1 VLQAAVPYG
10 HSGEADGESAESIII
25 DESALLLGLI
35 ADGIEKRQPKTSSF
49 WIVEWFKRQGIEP
62 EALVRESLQSVR
74 ASPSPP
80 TRILPSEVL
89 RDGILPSAQRFSEA
103 MTASRDFH
111 LRHLTFALFGELT
124 ESSLIPKL
132 TSELL
137 RKLRHD
143 FLNRVF
149 ELYPGEREHW
159 ERFSAEYE
167 ARRRAES
174 VGIHSDAPALIDL
187 LGRQTFAQVLAARV
201 KQVSESLRPK
211 KPAVGPKWYHRWF
224 GLRDREAIGDDAAFI
239 LHVDGPWGSGKSSI
253 LNFLKKNLEGS
264 HPPWLI
270 VEFNAWRN
278 QQRKPAWWPLIA
290 HVGGT
295 VRRRGWFQFPRA
307 RWVWAKWNLRM
318 RWVPLALSTLL
329 IVIFL
334 YFARDAFIAG
344 ESVMASGSAP
354 KGSDAEQI
362 GKALDTAVKGVLA
375 ISALGGLA
383 LTASRSL
390 FMGSKSAAE
399 AYIQSSAE
407 PFRPIVKLFERLVRA
422 IKRPVAVFIDDID
435 RCDSAYVI
443 ELLEGIQT
451 LLRTAPV
458 VYVVAGDRKWICS
471 SFEKRYVDFCG
482 ELGAPGRPLGYLFL
496 DKVFQLS
503 TPIPRL
509 SAHRQAEYWNKLLEA
524 GHAGGRRDEV
534 EVRRLEQEAER
545 ILKGK
550 TRHEDMQ
557 RVIDNAP
564 DPIQQEALRAAVAKQ
579 ITSPEAIRAAE
590 HRLQQFAP
598 LLEANPRSMK
608 RLVNAYGLNHARAIL
623 ESRKVSVEAL
633 ARWTI
638 VELRWPVLANYLAE
652 NWTDIADGSLAPPQF
667 PEPIRLLLAD
677 SDVREVFGKA
687 GDKGQLTK
695 AALLPILG

>member
-1 VLQAAVPYG
+1 
-10 HSGEADGESAESIII
+10 
-25 DESALLLGLI
+25 
-35 ADGIEKRQPKTSSF
+35 
-49 WIVEWFKRQGIEP
+49 
-62 EALVRESLQSVR
+62 
-74 ASPSPP
+74 
-80 TRILPSEVL
+80 
-89 RDGILPSAQRFSEA
+89 
-103 MTASRDFH
+103 
-111 LRHLTFALFGELT
+111 
-124 ESSLIPKL
+124 
-132 TSELL
+132 
-137 RKLRHD
+137 
-143 FLNRVF
+143 
-149 ELYPGEREHW
+149 
-159 ERFSAEYE
+159 
-167 ARRRAES
+167 
-174 VGIHSDAPALIDL
+174 
-187 LGRQTFAQVLAARV
+187 
-201 KQVSESLRPK
+201 
-211 KPAVGPKWYHRWF
+211 
-224 GLRDREAIGDDAAFI
+224 
-239 LHVDGPWGSGKSSI
+239 
-253 LNFLKKNLEGS
+253 
-264 HPPWLI
+264 
-270 VEFNAWRN
+270 
-278 QQRKPAWWPLIA
+278 
-290 HVGGT
+290 
-295 VRRRGWFQFPRA
+295 
-307 RWVWAKWNLRM
+307 M

-334 YFARDAFIAG
+334 CFARDAFIAG

-399 AYIQSSAE
+399 AYI
-407 PFRPIVKLFERLVRA
+407 IERRA
-422 IKRPVAVFIDDID
+422 ISTDRKAVRKASPGDQAAVAVFTDDID

-534 EVRRLEQEAER
+534 EVLRLEQEAER

-579 ITSPEAIRAAE
+579 ITSPEAIEAAE

-608 RLVNAYGLNHARAIL
+608 RLRERLWPQPARAIL

-667 PEPIRLLLAD
+667 PRTNSLAAHRFRRPGSVWESGRQRTADKSGAPTDPRLNNP
-677 SDVREVFGKA
+677 GP
-687 GDKGQLTK
+687 LTLRSK
-695 AALLPILG
+695 FCPTGGEIAWIWR

>member
-1 VLQAAVPYG
+1 MEIPLNPSLSTRG
-10 HSGEADGESAESIII
+10 
-25 DESALLLGLI
+25 ALLLGLI
-35 ADGIEKRQPKTSSF
+35 ADGIDKRQPKTSSF
-49 WIVEWFKRQGIEP
+49 GSSNGSSGKALSRKRWSGK
-62 EALVRESLQSVR
+62 AFR
-74 ASPSPP
+74 ASAPHRRRRPASFPSGSA
-80 TRILPSEVL
+80 R
-89 RDGILPSAQRFSEA
+89 RDLPSAQRFSEK

-187 LGRQTFAQVLAARV
+187 LGRQTFAKCSQHASNRFRKACDQRSPRSGQNGITAGSALGIAKPLATTPL
-201 KQVSESLRPK
+201 SSCTST
-211 KPAVGPKWYHRWF
+211 
-224 GLRDREAIGDDAAFI
+224 GL
-239 LHVDGPWGSGKSSI
+239 GSGKSSI
-253 LNFLKKNLEGS
+253 LNFLKKDLEGS
-264 HPPWLI
+264 PALADRRI
-270 VEFNAWRN
+270 QCLAKSAA
-278 QQRKPAWWPLIA
+278 QAWWPLIA

-307 RWVWAKWNLRM
+307 RWVWAKRNLRM

-422 IKRPVAVFIDDID
+422 IKRPVAVFTDDID

-503 TPIPRL
+503 TPIPASRPID
-509 SAHRQAEYWNKLLEA
+509 
-524 GHAGGRRDEV
+524 RRSTGISCSKPV
-534 EVRRLEQEAER
+534 MLA
-545 ILKGK
+545 
-550 TRHEDMQ
+550 
-557 RVIDNAP
+557 
-564 DPIQQEALRAAVAKQ
+564 AAVMKWKC
-579 ITSPEAIRAAE
+579 AA
-590 HRLQQFAP
+590 
-598 LLEANPRSMK
+598 
-608 RLVNAYGLNHARAIL
+608 
-623 ESRKVSVEAL
+623 
-633 ARWTI
+633 
-638 VELRWPVLANYLAE
+638 
-652 NWTDIADGSLAPPQF
+652 
-667 PEPIRLLLAD
+667 
-677 SDVREVFGKA
+677 
-687 GDKGQLTK
+687 
-695 AALLPILG
+695 

>member
-1 VLQAAVPYG
+1 
-10 HSGEADGESAESIII
+10 
-25 DESALLLGLI
+25 
-35 ADGIEKRQPKTSSF
+35 
-49 WIVEWFKRQGIEP
+49 
-62 EALVRESLQSVR
+62 
-74 ASPSPP
+74 
-80 TRILPSEVL
+80 
-89 RDGILPSAQRFSEA
+89 

-167 ARRRAES
+167 ARRAES

-201 KQVSESLRPK
+201 RQVSESLRPK
-211 KPAVGPKWYHRWF
+211 KPAVGPNGITAGSALGIAKPLATTPLSSCTST
-224 GLRDREAIGDDAAFI
+224 GL
-239 LHVDGPWGSGKSSI
+239 GSGKSSI
-253 LNFLKKNLEGS
+253 LNFLKKDLEGS

-270 VEFNAWRN
+270 VEFNAWRSASL
-278 QQRKPAWWPLIA
+278 P
-290 HVGGT
+290 GGPYCT
-295 VRRRGWFQFPRA
+295 CRRHGTAPRWFQFPRA
-307 RWVWAKWNLRM
+307 RWVWAKRNLRM

-422 IKRPVAVFIDDID
+422 IKRPSRSLSMISIGA
-435 RCDSAYVI
+435 
-443 ELLEGIQT
+443 
-451 LLRTAPV
+451 TA
-458 VYVVAGDRKWICS
+458 
-471 SFEKRYVDFCG
+471 
-482 ELGAPGRPLGYLFL
+482 
-496 DKVFQLS
+496 
-503 TPIPRL
+503 
-509 SAHRQAEYWNKLLEA
+509 
-524 GHAGGRRDEV
+524 
-534 EVRRLEQEAER
+534 
-545 ILKGK
+545 
-550 TRHEDMQ
+550 
-557 RVIDNAP
+557 
-564 DPIQQEALRAAVAKQ
+564 
-579 ITSPEAIRAAE
+579 
-590 HRLQQFAP
+590 
-598 LLEANPRSMK
+598 
-608 RLVNAYGLNHARAIL
+608 
-623 ESRKVSVEAL
+623 
-633 ARWTI
+633 
-638 VELRWPVLANYLAE
+638 
-652 NWTDIADGSLAPPQF
+652 
-667 PEPIRLLLAD
+667 
-677 SDVREVFGKA
+677 
-687 GDKGQLTK
+687 
-695 AALLPILG
+695 